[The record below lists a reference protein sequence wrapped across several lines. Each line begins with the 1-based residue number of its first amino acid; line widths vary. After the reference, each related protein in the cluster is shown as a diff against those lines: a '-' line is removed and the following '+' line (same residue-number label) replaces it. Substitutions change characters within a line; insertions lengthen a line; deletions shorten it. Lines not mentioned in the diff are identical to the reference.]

1 MRYEIRRNGSWESK
15 MTTFK
20 VAKLLLFMTLLLER
34 RLPYAD
40 VLRNQEKTK
49 QEQTRRHFYGFS
61 ANYGIR
67 HKSALNGL

>member
-1 MRYEIRRNGSWESK
+1 

-49 QEQTRRHFYGFS
+49 QDRTRRRFHALS
-61 ANYGIR
+61 ANYGMR